1 MKRFYRRKL
10 PHWHP
15 EASSIFLTW
24 RLHGSLPKNFTFDS
38 GDSESGKA
46 FVRFDR
52 VLDRTPDGPHWLRD
66 SRIAQL
72 VAEAIEF
79 GDKSLR
85 HYDLIAY
92 VVMSNHVHVL
102 LSPLADMPRITKSL
116 KGTTARR
123 ANVILGHSGQA
134 FWQRESFDHWPRND
148 FERRRIIGYIEANPV
163 TAGLVA
169 KEQDWPWSSASRW
182 RRPEPAPN
190 NHLSE
195 PSRRL

>member
-1 MKRFYRRKL
+1 M
-10 PHWHP
+10 
-15 EASSIFLTW
+15 TW

-52 VLDRTPDGPHWLRD
+52 VLDLTPDGPHWLRD

-85 HYDLIAY
+85 HYDLFAY
-92 VVMSNHVHVL
+92 VVMSNHVHVV
-102 LSPLADMPRITKSL
+102 LSPIVDMPRITKSL
-116 KGTTARR
+116 KGATARR

-163 TAGLVA
+163 TAGLA
-169 KEQDWPWSSASRW
+169 AREQDWPWSSASRW
-182 RRPEPAPN
+182 RRAE
-190 NHLSE
+190 
-195 PSRRL
+195 